1 MGKVPERPRSTHTPD
16 VQRIID
22 RSLRVRSVRHSPE
35 LHVCRVSGEID
46 LLTVTTLAQVLD
58 DLHEERVPSV
68 IVDLTGVTYCAAAGV
83 RVLLEATERSR
94 RGGQRLAVV
103 IANLTVA
110 RVLKAT
116 ETSDGI
122 ENYASLSDA
131 MRALSE
137 PPRPGEYV

>member
-1 MGKVPERPRSTHTPD
+1 V
-16 VQRIID
+16 V
-22 RSLRVRSVRHSPE
+22 
-35 LHVCRVSGEID
+35 
-46 LLTVTTLAQVLD
+46 
-58 DLHEERVPSV
+58 
-68 IVDLTGVTYCAAAGV
+68 VDLTGVTYCAAAGV

-116 ETSDGI
+116 DTTDGI

-131 MRALSE
+131 MLALSE
-137 PPRPGEYV
+137 PPRPGAYD

>member
-1 MGKVPERPRSTHTPD
+1 MGEGQDHTRVTHTPD

-22 RSLRVRSVRHSPE
+22 RTLRVRSVRHNPG

-46 LLTVTTLAQVLD
+46 LLTATTLTKVLD
-58 DLHEERVPSV
+58 ELHDERVPAV

-83 RVLLEATERSR
+83 QVLLEATDRARS
-94 RGGQRLAVV
+94 GGQRLAVV
-103 IANLTVA
+103 IASLTVA

-116 ETSDGI
+116 DSTDGI

-131 MRALSE
+131 MLALSGT
-137 PPRPGEYV
+137 PPRDF